1 MTLFV
6 MLKGVPVIQTV
17 LLSTV
22 GRAIYS
28 ELERM
33 CKDTDQPSHNL
44 TSSIE
49 QRKIQAKFF
58 KLIYTWDI
66 LTTLIQFPHGF
77 PQSIQGNH
85 MTVPHI
91 SPQ

>member
-1 MTLFV
+1 M
-6 MLKGVPVIQTV
+6 
-17 LLSTV
+17 V
-22 GRAIYS
+22 GKAIYS
-28 ELERM
+28 ELEMM
-33 CKDTDQPSHNL
+33 CKDTVQPSHNL

-49 QRKIQAKFF
+49 QCKIQAKFS

-77 PQSIQGNH
+77 PQSVQGNH

-91 SPQ
+91 IPQ